1 MMEPLRNKWAVG
13 VIAFSVVTVLVYI
26 FMPLF
31 KIPIFGISSGVEWI
45 RMVWMTKD
53 FANIVSFL
61 LPFIGA
67 AGAISVVLT
76 KKIEPHILSVAFALL
91 QVIFFAYFLMRM
103 GAFVDSGVSAGGIS
117 LLDLIGSALQNHFE
131 NVEDQLAPSIARQHA
146 PQQIHHLLCHH

>member
-91 QVIFFAYFLMRM
+91 QVIFFAYF
-103 GAFVDSGVSAGGIS
+103 
-117 LLDLIGSALQNHFE
+117 
-131 NVEDQLAPSIARQHA
+131 
-146 PQQIHHLLCHH
+146 

>member
-45 RMVWMTKD
+45 RMVWMTKE

-103 GAFVDSGVSAGGIS
+103 GAFVDSGVSAGGGIS
-117 LLDLIGSALQNHFE
+117 LLDLIGSGTWTGLLSSL
-131 NVEDQLAPSIARQHA
+131 LATVASVM
-146 PQQIHHLLCHH
+146 LVVTDFKKSKN

>member
-45 RMVWMTKD
+45 RMVWMTKE

-76 KKIEPHILSVAFALL
+76 KKNRASHPFGGLRFASGD
-91 QVIFFAYFLMRM
+91 IFRLFPDAY
-103 GAFVDSGVSAGGIS
+103 GGI
-117 LLDLIGSALQNHFE
+117 
-131 NVEDQLAPSIARQHA
+131 RR
-146 PQQIHHLLCHH
+146 

>member
-117 LLDLIGSALQNHFE
+117 LFDLIGSGTWTGLLSSL
-131 NVEDQLAPSIARQHA
+131 LATVASVM
-146 PQQIHHLLCHH
+146 LVVTDFKKSKN